1 MVPSLWS
8 TCPPQAGASCLSLS
22 ALRYSPT
29 SLSDPFWKGKSPD
42 SSNTTSFKLFYSSLN
57 PFLSLKI
64 QAFGNLNSGHLFF
77 FFSCHFLP
85 KVQVMGHPYGL
96 TTVGKQREKAGAFL
110 QEEPVRWP
118 LLPGREEAGDLGSL
132 LCLQGGW
139 KGLCFLVNQPELI
152 DIWVLLLESLPSTS
166 STFRG

>member
-1 MVPSLWS
+1 
-8 TCPPQAGASCLSLS
+8 
-22 ALRYSPT
+22 
-29 SLSDPFWKGKSPD
+29 
-42 SSNTTSFKLFYSSLN
+42 
-57 PFLSLKI
+57 
-64 QAFGNLNSGHLFF
+64 
-77 FFSCHFLP
+77 
-85 KVQVMGHPYGL
+85 MGHPYGL
-96 TTVGKQREKAGAFL
+96 TTVGKQREKAVAFL